1 MFSSEVNVIATVL
14 PRFSNP
20 TRIVGKGEIFSRIF
34 PADMEV
40 DRLLKMEGVEAIKKI
55 IFEVF
60 IDNVWYLLV
69 GI

>member
-20 TRIVGKGEIFSRIF
+20 TGIVGKGEIFSRIF

-40 DRLLKMEGVEAIKKI
+40 DRLLKIEG
-55 IFEVF
+55 
-60 IDNVWYLLV
+60 
-69 GI
+69 